1 MLGLTIVSFIIGLI
15 VGVASKIA
23 ILGLVAGVFIFLC
36 GLPFTLIASFVCGT
50 IDYVQD
56 RNDYRQLCSD
66 IAADEIAEAHEF
78 YEDLRN
84 DRLVDAM
91 TQSPRQV
98 INDNRKQSIYLQG
111 RV

>member
-1 MLGLTIVSFIIGLI
+1 MLGLTIASLIIGFI
-15 VGVASKIA
+15 VGIVSKIA
-23 ILGLVAGVFIFLC
+23 ILGIVAGVFIFVC
-36 GLPFTLIASFVCGT
+36 GLPFALIASFVCGT
-50 IDYVQD
+50 ISYVQD
-56 RNDYRQLCSD
+56 CADYRQLCSD
-66 IAADEIAEAHEF
+66 LAAEEIAEAHEF

-111 RV
+111 RA